1 MCKATVI
8 FEEKLGK
15 RREGW
20 CVYLNQS
27 RDFTWYSD
35 KQIKSKLAAGEVING
50 VTVNE
55 GGEVVMD
62 EKFTTGLLVK
72 TGLAT
77 FTPIK
82 DDEDSGVSKYFAVV
96 RVIKGGKAGDHY
108 ELVSNWFKLEVVDV
122 DRLKALLSLIS
133 VGGARM
139 DEKGKVVIHEG
150 VVVEQATEDTKGTRE
165 GVN

>member
-27 RDFTWYSD
+27 RDFTWFSD
-35 KQIKSKLAAGEVING
+35 KQIKSKIAAGEKING
-50 VTVNE
+50 VTVTE
-55 GGEVVMD
+55 SGEVQMD
-62 EKFTTGLLVK
+62 ETFTTGLLAK

-82 DDEDSGVSKYFAVV
+82 EDEDSGVSKYFAVTK
-96 RVIKGGKAGDHY
+96 VIKGGKAGDSY
-108 ELVSNWFKLEVVDV
+108 ELVSNRFKLEVVDS
-122 DRLKALLSLIS
+122 DRLKALMSLIS

-139 DEKGKVVIHEG
+139 NEKGKVVIHEG
-150 VVVEQATEDTKGTRE
+150 VEVEQATEDPKGKE
-165 GVN
+165 GAI

>member
-1 MCKATVI
+1 MTV
-8 FEEKLGK
+8 
-15 RREGW
+15 
-20 CVYLNQS
+20 
-27 RDFTWYSD
+27 T
-35 KQIKSKLAAGEVING
+35 
-50 VTVNE
+50 E

-62 EKFTTGLLVK
+62 EGFTSGLLSK

-82 DDEDSGVSKYFAVV
+82 EDEDSGVSKYFAVT

-108 ELVSNWFKLEVVDV
+108 ELVSNRFKLEVVDG

-133 VGGARM
+133 VGGARL

-150 VVVEQATEDTKGTRE
+150 VSVDEAPEGSTGARE
-165 GVN
+165 GAV